1 MTEHASNITT
11 GSARTRAFALIRKEA
26 RQMLR
31 DRSTFTLGIVL
42 PIVLLLLFGFGLS
55 LDVRQVPVAV
65 VRESASPLVRDFFSA
80 LERSPYFA
88 PQAAASMH
96 EAEQMLRARSVDAIV
111 RRAARER
118 ADGGEQV
125 QIIVN
130 GSDAN
135 TARLMQNY
143 LQGAAARWVQ
153 GRQAGTS
160 FTTPAAAADGAQQ
173 GGRASAETRI
183 WFNSAQESQH
193 FLVPGV
199 TALIMTLI
207 GALLTALVVA
217 REWERGTF
225 EALAATPARRAE
237 ILAGKTLP
245 YVALGMAGLA
255 LCLAAA
261 AWVFQVPMRGPLVL
275 IIAASTL
282 YLFVALGIGLLISAA
297 AKSQFLASQIV
308 LIVSFLPTVM
318 LSGFIFDLKSAPK
331 AAYILAHIFPS
342 TWYVELLQTL
352 FLAGNVPALVV
363 RDMLVLAAFAVLM
376 LTLAGA
382 NIKKSLE

>member
-1 MTEHASNITT
+1 MT
-11 GSARTRAFALIRKEA
+11 GRAWALIRKEA

-31 DRSTFTLGIVL
+31 DRSTLTLGIVL

-55 LDVRQVPVAV
+55 LDVKNVPVAV
-65 VRESASPLVRDFFSA
+65 VREGASPMTRDFFLA
-80 LERSPYFA
+80 LERSPYFT
-88 PQAAASMH
+88 PQAAGSMH

-118 ADGGEQV
+118 ADGGEQI

-130 GSDAN
+130 GGDAN

-143 LQGAAARWVQ
+143 LQGAAAHWMQ
-153 GRQAGTS
+153 ARQAGTS
-160 FTTPAAAADGAQQ
+160 FTTPAAAADGAQPS
-173 GGRASAETRI
+173 GRASVHTRI
-183 WFNSAQESQH
+183 WFNSALESRH

-199 TALIMTLI
+199 TVLIMTLI

-225 EALAATPARRAE
+225 EALAATPVRRAE

-245 YVALGMAGLA
+245 YFVLGLAGLA

-261 AWVFQVPMRGPLVL
+261 AWVFEVPMRGSLAL
-275 IIAASTL
+275 IVAASML
-282 YLFVALGIGLLISAA
+282 YLLVALGIGLLISAA
-297 AKSQFLASQIV
+297 VKSQFLASQIV
-308 LIVSFLPTVM
+308 MVVSFLPTMM
-318 LSGFIFDLKSAPK
+318 LSGFLFDLKSAPK
-331 AAYILAHIFPS
+331 AAYILAHAFPA

-382 NIKKSLE
+382 KIKKSLE